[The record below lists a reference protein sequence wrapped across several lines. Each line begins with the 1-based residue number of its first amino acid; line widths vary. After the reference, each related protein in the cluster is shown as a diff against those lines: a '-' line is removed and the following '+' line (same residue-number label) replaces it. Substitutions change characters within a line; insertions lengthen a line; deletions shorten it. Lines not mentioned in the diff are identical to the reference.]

1 MDSGAAYEAMLG
13 LIQRQLAGQPLNVE
27 EDDDDLADG
36 HGSGAMQM
44 GCGIDD
50 DDDDDDQGVED
61 DEMMTLNI
69 QDIDAYWLQRKIS
82 QADENQQIHPQQS
95 QKLAEEVLNIL
106 AEGGDDKQVETKLL
120 VHLQFDKF
128 SLAKGASKTNVAVLT
143 ILLQIALNRIEDGSF
158 NHGNQKIVN
167 GAPMKALVA
176 EVVGNLSNRLKH
188 YGVKVKELKGDQTLT
203 DQQIEETQII
213 VTTPGKWN
221 IITRKSGYR
230 TDTSLLG
237 YLLHCPITKM
247 WLCFFGSFSF

>member
-1 MDSGAAYEAMLG
+1 MALCLASEALDYRQSKS
-13 LIQRQLAGQPLNVE
+13 QRRVESVLTDEDYE

-50 DDDDDDQGVED
+50 DDDQGVDD
-61 DEMMTLNI
+61 DEMLTLNI

-82 QADENQQIHPQQS
+82 QADEKQQIHPQQS

-128 SLAKGASKTNVAVLT
+128 SLAK
-143 ILLQIALNRIEDGSF
+143 IEDGSF
-158 NHGNQKIVN
+158 NQGNQKIVN

-247 WLCFFGSFSF
+247 WLCFFELI